1 MRRFS
6 ILAGLGLVVVA
17 VGCIPGC
24 KRDVAP
30 DQPVAATTEK
40 PAPAQHVAYMNENAR
55 LVQSIKSTKV
65 EIQATQGK
73 DTVGLEGSLFC
84 QKPRNFRLR
93 ADVVG
98 KPAVDIGSNDNEFWF
113 WISQDKDP
121 ADGVARVHYCSYQ
134 DMAAGKVRLPFP
146 FQPDMIVAALGMGEY
161 DPNKEYTL
169 KEDARTISL
178 VEQATSAQGLPVQ
191 KVTVFN
197 KTRVQPGK
205 PQVLAYLLLDDKGA
219 EVCRASILD
228 VQAVQMGDATAVLP
242 QRVELAW
249 RPQQLTMKMRL
260 YETQANSIDPQKAAK
275 LFSRADLASIPAIN
289 LAQGA
294 DAPGGVGREMS
305 IQRAGLNVPVK

>member
-24 KRDVAP
+24 KRDVVP
-30 DQPVAATTEK
+30 DQPVTATTEK
-40 PAPAQHVAYMNENAR
+40 PTPAQLVAYMNENAR

-275 LFSRADLASIPAIN
+275 LFSRGDLASIPAVN
-289 LAQGA
+289 LAQGP

>member
-6 ILAGLGLVVVA
+6 ILAGLGLVVLA

-24 KRDVAP
+24 KRDVVP

-40 PAPAQHVAYMNENAR
+40 PTPAQLVAYMNKNAQ

-98 KPAVDIGSNDNEFWF
+98 KPAVDIGSNDSEFWF

-146 FQPDMIVAALGMGEY
+146 FQPDMIVAALGMGE
-161 DPNKEYTL
+161 
-169 KEDARTISL
+169 
-178 VEQATSAQGLPVQ
+178 
-191 KVTVFN
+191 
-197 KTRVQPGK
+197 
-205 PQVLAYLLLDDKGA
+205 
-219 EVCRASILD
+219 
-228 VQAVQMGDATAVLP
+228 
-242 QRVELAW
+242 
-249 RPQQLTMKMRL
+249 
-260 YETQANSIDPQKAAK
+260 
-275 LFSRADLASIPAIN
+275 
-289 LAQGA
+289 
-294 DAPGGVGREMS
+294 
-305 IQRAGLNVPVK
+305 